1 MVFGADFKSG
11 EINRRSHGFAL
22 LRSVRQLLSDNKTLG
37 RLQRVVAA

>member
-1 MVFGADFKSG
+1 MVFGADYKSG
-11 EINRRSHGFAL
+11 EISRLIHGFGL